1 MEGEEGLNKWEEG
14 MDNIGEVMKKERW
27 KEKRK
32 VSKR

>member
-1 MEGEEGLNKWEEG
+1 MNKWEEG

>member
-1 MEGEEGLNKWEEG
+1 MNKWEEG

-27 KEKRK
+27 KEKGK